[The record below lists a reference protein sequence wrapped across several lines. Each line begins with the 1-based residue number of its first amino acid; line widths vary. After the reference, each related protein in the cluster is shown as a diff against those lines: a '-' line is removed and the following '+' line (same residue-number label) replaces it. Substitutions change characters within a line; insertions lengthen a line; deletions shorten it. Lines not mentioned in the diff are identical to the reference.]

1 LTTINDIT
9 IAIANVELE
18 GCRVTEPLRTILL
31 SNGSFDFNTLRDTL
45 MKPENEI
52 AWTPEDGFAEEI
64 SLEEIK
70 TIRKLELLN
79 HFFDGLGDRII
90 GKDVIIKSFDIDHL
104 ESIKVLIEKATTV
117 EELICLRIEND
128 VL

>member
-1 LTTINDIT
+1 MINE

-18 GCRVTEPLRTILL
+18 GCKVPEPLRTMLMNDTI
-31 SNGSFDFNTLRDTL
+31 DFNTLRDAL

-52 AWTPEDGFAEEI
+52 SWTPEDGFTEETT
-64 SLEEIK
+64 LEEIK
-70 TIRKLELLN
+70 TIRKLELLTLI
-79 HFFDGLGDRII
+79 FDGLGDRII
-90 GKDVIIKSFDIDHL
+90 GKDVVIKSFDIDHL

-117 EELICLRIEND
+117 EELSMLRFEND